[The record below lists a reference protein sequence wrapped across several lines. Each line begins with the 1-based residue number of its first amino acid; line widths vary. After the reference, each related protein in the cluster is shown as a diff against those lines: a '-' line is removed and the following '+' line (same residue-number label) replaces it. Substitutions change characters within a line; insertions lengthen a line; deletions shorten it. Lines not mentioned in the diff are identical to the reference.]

1 MPRLNGMKRPNLAI
15 ISIRTIFIL
24 LFFSSCEQ
32 DAYFIVP
39 EGYSKLHAISE
50 ISPNQKIKV
59 RVSTSIGV
67 NTQDD
72 FIFPEQSDAEV
83 ILYENGVALDDPGF
97 RYISS
102 EKAFVSQG
110 SFRTK
115 EGVEYGLS
123 VSMKDDININP
134 IFASATIPHSIKL
147 EDVKITDVKTIK
159 SSNLGNDVSF
169 KVAASLEGVSNDY
182 FIIRPYYLNKSGV
195 KKTFLVKNILEGN
208 SGAFQSEYAQ
218 GVLIN
223 KIKSGDMIQLSLETA
238 ELLATN
244 DELSLLYIEVL
255 SLSADSYSY
264 YKCYNN
270 QIEAQGLIISEPVIS
285 YTNFEGGLGVF
296 SAYSQ
301 SIASFKFPN

>member
-1 MPRLNGMKRPNLAI
+1 MKRPRLTLF
-15 ISIRTIFIL
+15 SINAVIIL
-24 LFFSSCEQ
+24 LLLSSCEQ

-50 ISPNQKIKV
+50 ITSNQKIKV

-102 EKAFVSQG
+102 EQAFVSQG
-110 SFRTK
+110 SFRTQ

-123 VSMKDDININP
+123 VAMKGNTNIDP
-134 IFASATIPHSIKL
+134 IFATATIPQAVEI
-147 EDVKITDVKTIK
+147 ENVEITDVRTIK
-159 SSNLGNDVSF
+159 NNLGKDLSF
-169 KVAASLEGVSNDY
+169 NVAASLEGLANDY
-182 FIIRPYYLNKSGV
+182 LIIRPYYEDEYGSR
-195 KKTFLVKNILEGN
+195 KKFLVRRILEGN
-208 SGAFQSEYAQ
+208 AGAFHSEYVQ

-223 KIKSGDMIQLSLETA
+223 KKKSGNLILLNLESA
-238 ELLATN
+238 ELLAVN
-244 DELSLLYIEVL
+244 DDVSEMHIEVL
-255 SLSADSYSY
+255 SLSADSYNY
-264 YKCYNN
+264 YKYFNN
-270 QIEAQGLIISEPVIS
+270 QIEAQGLLISEPVIS

-296 SAYSQ
+296 SAFSS
-301 SIASFKFPN
+301 SIGTFKIPD